1 MSVSF
6 FLLFLIVK
14 SALWALQGMTI
25 QKMASRDPKQ
35 TANQH
40 QRHENSMYVYICE
53 NMYTCISI
61 TDWKKVIT
69 MDSFI
74 IYLIRKMLNINMW
87 KYMKYILDCAW
98 GNIRSAA
105 GWITHPLLDRNGI
118 NHYRTT
124 NKKQMMGDALV
135 CLHSALSCLWDTAHT
150 HCLLHKLP
158 YPFNARQH
166 KTHITKCLRKTFPVQ
181 LYTPSHCIPND
192 PEVESLSKLTSQ

>member
-1 MSVSF
+1 MSRQSYNVLQCLCLF
-6 FLLFLIVK
+6 FLFPIVK

-25 QKMASRDPKQ
+25 QKMASREPKQ

-53 NMYTCISI
+53 HMYTCITI

-74 IYLIRKMLNINMW
+74 LFISWEKCYITMSS
-87 KYMKYILDCAW
+87 YILDCAW
-98 GNIRSAA
+98 GKIWSAV
-105 GWITHPLLDRNGI
+105 GWITYLTLCWTEQD
-118 NHYRTT
+118 YCTT
-124 NKKQMMGDALV
+124 NRKQMMGDALV
-135 CLHSALSCLWDTAHT
+135 CLHSALSCLWDTAHS

-166 KTHITKCLRKTFPVQ
+166 KNHITKCFR
-181 LYTPSHCIPND
+181 
-192 PEVESLSKLTSQ
+192 